1 MRAQIEHGSLATFLL
16 GKFPWDKKSGD
27 LSNKV
32 SSSTRE
38 YPPTPTDKHFDK
50 RVKWVIKN

>member
-1 MRAQIEHGSLATFLL
+1 MRAQIQHGKPCTFLL

-32 SSSTRE
+32 RSSTRE
-38 YPPTPTDKHFDK
+38 YPPTPTDKHFDEI
-50 RVKWVIKN
+50 VKWVIKN